1 MKKGL
6 LLFSLVAFAALFLPS
21 CTDNVT
27 SIGLN
32 LIDEVGTDFTDT
44 VTLTAYSIREDSL
57 NTSALT
63 ANLVG
68 EVEDPVFGPLK
79 AATYTQFALAGASV
93 NFGSSPTLD
102 SVVLT
107 LQLSSYYGDT
117 TSKVGIRVYELTED
131 LSPDRYYQYSTVA
144 YDETAPLNY
153 SLTGYSIKPN
163 TKVTVDTGIYNAHLR
178 IRLSDEFGRFLLSK
192 QSEMTSTA
200 AFQNIVKGL
209 CIASVS
215 HTGSVGYVLHSSLTS
230 SLTGITLYY
239 HNNGTASKYTFPCD
253 KSCARFT
260 GYTHNYESSTNADFV
275 QEILNGDRTVGAK
288 TLFAQASGGIK
299 TAIRFPHIKDSF
311 TSLNNRIVVN
321 KAELVVC
328 NVDPDEKYLVQPSGL
343 SLQGINTATGKT
355 AYLPDDEY
363 YSSTNYFGGTYD
375 SDKKE
380 YRFRITKYVQDLIL
394 GNTEYADSIYLV
406 VKGAGVRANRLVIGG
421 TGRTDDRRL
430 RLELSYTT
438 Y

>member
-1 MKKGL
+1 MKKGF
-6 LLFSLVAFAALFLPS
+6 LLFTIVATAALFLSS
-21 CTDNVT
+21 CIDNVT

-44 VTLTAYSIREDSL
+44 ATVTAYSVREDSL
-57 NTSALT
+57 STSALT

-79 AATYTQFALAGASV
+79 AATYAQFALSGASV
-93 NFGSSPTLD
+93 NFGNSPTLD

-131 LSPDRYYQYSTVA
+131 LSPDRYYQNSTIA
-144 YDETAPLNY
+144 YDESAPLNY
-153 SLTGYSIKPN
+153 SLAGYSIKPN

-178 IRLSDEFGRFLLSK
+178 IRLSDSFGRQLLSQ
-192 QSEMTSTA
+192 QSEMTSTN
-200 AFQNIVKGL
+200 AFQRVLKGL

-215 HTGSVGYVLHSSLTS
+215 HTGSVGYILHSSMTS

-239 HNNGTASKYTFPCD
+239 HNGGTAAKYTFPCD

-260 GYTHNYESSTNADFV
+260 GYTHHYESSTNADFV
-275 QEILNGDRTVGAK
+275 QEILNGDRSVGSK
-288 TLFAQASGGIK
+288 TLFAQATGGIK
-299 TAIRFPHIKDSF
+299 TVIRFPNLKDAF
-311 TSLNNRIVVN
+311 KSLNNRVVVN
-321 KAELVVC
+321 KAELVIC

-343 SLQGINTATGKT
+343 SLQGISTATGKT
-355 AYLPDDEY
+355 TYLPDDEY

-375 SDKKE
+375 ADKKE

-394 GNTEYADSIYLV
+394 GNTEYADSVNLV
-406 VKGAGVRANRLVIGG
+406 VKGAGVRANRLIIGG

>member
-1 MKKGL
+1 MKKRP
-6 LLFSLVAFAALFLPS
+6 LLFSLVAIAALFLSS
-21 CTDNVT
+21 CTDDVT
-27 SIGLN
+27 SIGLD

-44 VTLTAYSIREDSL
+44 ATVTAYSIREDSL

-68 EVEDPVFGPLK
+68 EIEDPVFGPLK
-79 AATYTQFALAGASV
+79 AATYAQFALSGTSV
-93 NFGSSPTLD
+93 NFGDNPVLD

-117 TSKVGIRVYELTED
+117 TSKVGIRVYELSEA
-131 LSPDRYYQYSTVA
+131 LSPGSYYQNSTVA
-144 YDETAPLNY
+144 YDESTPLNY
-153 SLTGYSIKPN
+153 SLDGYSIKPN
-163 TKVTVDTGIYNAHLR
+163 TKVTVDTAIYNAHLR
-178 IRLSDEFGRFLLSK
+178 IRLSDEFGRSLLSN
-192 QSEMTSTA
+192 QSGMTSTA

-215 HTGSVGYVLHSSLTS
+215 HTGSVGYVLHSSMTS

-239 HNNGTASKYTFPCD
+239 HNGGTAAKYTFPCD

-260 GYTHNYESSTNADFV
+260 GYTHNYEGSANADFV
-275 QEILNGDRTVGAK
+275 QEILNGDRSVGAT

-299 TAIRFPHIKDSF
+299 TVIRFPNMKDAF
-311 TSLNNRIVVN
+311 KSLNNRVVVN
-321 KAELVVC
+321 KAELVIC
-328 NVDPDEKYLVQPSGL
+328 NVDPDEKYLVPPSGL
-343 SLQGINTATGKT
+343 SLQGVSTATGKT
-355 AYLPDDEY
+355 VYLPDDEY
-363 YSSTNYFGGTYD
+363 YSSTSYFGGTYD
-375 SDKKE
+375 SGKKE

-394 GNTEYADSIYLV
+394 GNTGYADSVYLV
-406 VKGAGVRANRLVIGG
+406 VKGAGIRANRLVIGG

>member
-1 MKKGL
+1 MEKKH
-6 LLFSLVAFAALFLPS
+6 LLFSLVATAALFLSS
-21 CTDNVT
+21 CVDDVT

-44 VTLTAYSIREDSL
+44 ATVTAYSIREDSL

-79 AATYTQFALAGASV
+79 AATYAQFALSGTSV
-93 NFGSSPTLD
+93 NFGNNPVLD

-117 TSKVGIRVYELTED
+117 TSKVGIRVYELSED
-131 LSPDRYYQYSTVA
+131 LSPGSYYQNSTIA
-144 YDETAPLNY
+144 YNESTPLNY
-153 SLTGYSIKPN
+153 SLAGYSIKPN

-178 IRLSDEFGRFLLSK
+178 IRLSDEFGRFLLSS

-200 AFQNIVKGL
+200 TFRNILKGL

-215 HTGSVGYVLHSSLTS
+215 HTGSVGYILHSSMTS

-239 HNNGTASKYTFPCD
+239 HNDGTAAKYTFPCD

-260 GYTHNYESSTNADFV
+260 GFTHDYEKSTNADFV
-275 QEILNGDRTVGAK
+275 QEILNGERSVGDK

-299 TAIRFPHIKDSF
+299 TVIRFPNIQNAFK
-311 TSLNNRIVVN
+311 SLNNRVVVN
-321 KAELVVC
+321 KAELVIC

-343 SLQGINTATGKT
+343 SLQGIDKSTGKT

-363 YSSTNYFGGTYD
+363 YSSTSYFGGTYD
-375 SDKKE
+375 TDKKE

-394 GNTEYADSIYLV
+394 GNTGYADSVYLV
-406 VKGAGVRANRLVIGG
+406 VKGAGVRANRLIIGG

>member
-1 MKKGL
+1 MKKTIH
-6 LLFSLVAFAALFLPS
+6 LFSLVAIAALFLSS
-21 CTDNVT
+21 CNDDVT

-32 LIDEVGTDFTDT
+32 LIDEVGTDFNDT
-44 VTLTAYSIREDSL
+44 ATVTAYSIREDSL

-63 ANLVG
+63 SNLVG
-68 EVEDPVFGPLK
+68 EIEDPVFGPLK
-79 AATYTQFALAGASV
+79 AATYAQFALSGASV
-93 NFGSSPTLD
+93 NFGDSPTLD

-117 TSKVGIRVYELTED
+117 TSKADIRVYELTED
-131 LSPDRYYQYSTVA
+131 LSPDSYYQNSTIA
-144 YDETAPLNY
+144 YNESAPLNY

-178 IRLSDEFGRFLLSK
+178 IRLSDDFGLFLLSK
-192 QSEMTSTA
+192 QSEMTGTA
-200 AFQNIVKGL
+200 AFQSILKGL

-215 HTGSVGYVLHSSLTS
+215 HTGTVGYILYSSMTS

-239 HNNGTASKYTFPCD
+239 HNGGTAAKYTFPCD

-260 GYTHNYESSTNADFV
+260 GFTHNYESSANADFV
-275 QEILNGDRTVGAK
+275 QEILNGDKSVGAK
-288 TLFAQASGGIK
+288 TLFAQATGGIK
-299 TAIRFPHIKDSF
+299 TVVRFPNIKDAF
-311 TSLNNRIVVN
+311 KSLDNRVVVN
-321 KAELVVC
+321 KAELVVS
-328 NVDPDEKYLVQPSGL
+328 NIDPDEEYLVQPPGL
-343 SLQGINTATGKT
+343 SLQGISTATGKT

-363 YSSTNYFGGTYD
+363 YSSTSYFGGTYD
-375 SDKKE
+375 SSKKE

-394 GNTEYADSIYLV
+394 GKTGYADSVYLV
-406 VKGAGVRANRLVIGG
+406 VKGAGVRANRLIIGG